1 MATQYNQLAES
12 NENLEQNPSYFN
24 NIKTN
29 KIYNNSNNIN
39 MIGENNNNNMII
51 EDEFNQEKNN
61 LNQNNF
67 SSEFNP
73 NLRPPQS
80 LHWRNIMK
88 IDIDFIRN
96 SKDLSLL
103 NSCLENIIYSNIT
116 EDDIQAVPEE
126 NVAKLIKILQFLN
139 EYLLEQRQIIN
150 NQLISLQKEGNKLQ
164 NDQQYLDAVLIKQKD
179 YLNKLR
185 QDAKIRLKQITDY
198 KNAVNVLLKDGRN
211 NFRGKN
217 IKITDINMDIN
228 KNINT
233 YGYNNNYNF
242 IKSGYK
248 CKYCTGKIFPSEFE
262 LKKHL
267 SDIHLISQFN
277 EPQPQQILKA
287 PPQTKSQITMPIDIN
302 LQPLNLMNNNAN
314 NNNQNG
320 QLEKKINDMRYEF
333 QNQMHQFELNKLK
346 NQLLAQKNLNDNGDN
361 CKQQMEKM
369 GNAFN
374 DTLKQVLGV
383 LINNNQQQQEPP
395 KIIKR
400 KKKPKNP
407 NLDDEINL
415 IKNEI
420 AKANLESQEYDTKII
435 KKRNEINILNIK
447 KQELINS
454 MPQKKTQ
461 FIPKKKI
468 LVPTQNTYLLF
479 SKTNIPP
486 KIKFNK
492 FHSGPMISDHDDTDN
507 EKKRKEKIKHELTE
521 KTQMMDIIINMPSKD
536 SGKIRVPDYT
546 ERLKYNP
553 KLKLPDEMIEE
564 EKLDHFYKRYKNRD
578 NNFLNKPR
586 FNNYKVVLPS
596 DFNEESNV
604 NINAKVLMR
613 EGIKKQ
619 AKFFSD
625 NIKNYKI
632 GDAIE
637 IKDLEE
643 MDKDN
648 LKQAIDALLIN
659 MDYLNEKV
667 GEKEEKEH
675 YASMK
680 TLLNFEK
687 LKKINKKNFDD

>member
-302 LQPLNLMNNNAN
+302 LQPLNLMNNNQN

-320 QLEKKINDMRYEF
+320 QLEKK
-333 QNQMHQFELNKLK
+333 L
-346 NQLLAQKNLNDNGDN
+346 
-361 CKQQMEKM
+361 
-369 GNAFN
+369 
-374 DTLKQVLGV
+374 
-383 LINNNQQQQEPP
+383 
-395 KIIKR
+395 
-400 KKKPKNP
+400 
-407 NLDDEINL
+407 
-415 IKNEI
+415 
-420 AKANLESQEYDTKII
+420 
-435 KKRNEINILNIK
+435 
-447 KQELINS
+447 
-454 MPQKKTQ
+454 
-461 FIPKKKI
+461 
-468 LVPTQNTYLLF
+468 
-479 SKTNIPP
+479 
-486 KIKFNK
+486 
-492 FHSGPMISDHDDTDN
+492 MI
-507 EKKRKEKIKHELTE
+507 
-521 KTQMMDIIINMPSKD
+521 
-536 SGKIRVPDYT
+536 
-546 ERLKYNP
+546 
-553 KLKLPDEMIEE
+553 
-564 EKLDHFYKRYKNRD
+564 
-578 NNFLNKPR
+578 
-586 FNNYKVVLPS
+586 
-596 DFNEESNV
+596 
-604 NINAKVLMR
+604 
-613 EGIKKQ
+613 
-619 AKFFSD
+619 
-625 NIKNYKI
+625 
-632 GDAIE
+632 
-637 IKDLEE
+637 
-643 MDKDN
+643 
-648 LKQAIDALLIN
+648 
-659 MDYLNEKV
+659 
-667 GEKEEKEH
+667 
-675 YASMK
+675 
-680 TLLNFEK
+680 
-687 LKKINKKNFDD
+687 